1 MAGFISN
8 FFGVG
13 DSDSQY
19 EEPTEAS
26 QAAAPTESATNTRS
40 TPKVVPMQGG
50 KSVNS
55 KIALFEPKIYSDVK
69 EIATQLL
76 KNQAV
81 IINFDHVDDEMARR
95 IVDFD
100 RDGFCHQ
107 WWDRTDRWWNF
118 PLYSWKL
125 RGFRKY
131 DKSVWYEQI
140 IRSEWPVSDDY

>member
-13 DSDSQY
+13 DSDDQY
-19 EEPTEAS
+19 EEPTQAS
-26 QAAAPTESATNTRS
+26 QAAAPTEPATNTRS

-81 IINFDHVDDEMARR
+81 IVNFDHVDDEMARR
-95 IVDFD
+95 IVDFLT
-100 RDGFCHQ
+100 G
-107 WWDRTDRWWNF
+107 
-118 PLYSWKL
+118 
-125 RGFRKY
+125 
-131 DKSVWYEQI
+131 
-140 IRSEWPVSDDY
+140 RSLPSMARSNASATRFSFAFQKTTKCQEAQLVSLIPANYKE

>member
-19 EEPTEAS
+19 AEPTQAS
-26 QAAAPTESATNTRS
+26 QAAAPTEQVNNTRP

-81 IINFDHVDDEMARR
+81 IVNFDHVDDEMARR
-95 IVDFD
+95 IVDFLTGTVFAINGEIERIGD
-100 RDGFCHQ
+100 EIFLCIPENYEVSGSTTSQFD
-107 WWDRTDRWWNF
+107 T
-118 PLYSWKL
+118 SKL
-125 RGFRKY
+125 
-131 DKSVWYEQI
+131 
-140 IRSEWPVSDDY
+140 

>member
-95 IVDFD
+95 IVDFLTGTVFAINGEIERIGD
-100 RDGFCHQ
+100 EIFLCIPENYEVSGSTTSQFD
-107 WWDRTDRWWNF
+107 T
-118 PLYSWKL
+118 SKL
-125 RGFRKY
+125 
-131 DKSVWYEQI
+131 
-140 IRSEWPVSDDY
+140 

>member
-81 IINFDHVDDEMARR
+81 IINFDHVDDEMAP
-95 IVDFD
+95 DCGFFD

-107 WWDRTDRWWNF
+107 W
-118 PLYSWKL
+118 
-125 RGFRKY
+125 
-131 DKSVWYEQI
+131 
-140 IRSEWPVSDDY
+140 

>member
-19 EEPTEAS
+19 EELTEAS

-95 IVDFD
+95 IVDFLTGTVFAINGEIERIGD
-100 RDGFCHQ
+100 EIFLCIPENYEVSGSTTSQFD
-107 WWDRTDRWWNF
+107 T
-118 PLYSWKL
+118 SKL
-125 RGFRKY
+125 
-131 DKSVWYEQI
+131 
-140 IRSEWPVSDDY
+140 

>member
-13 DSDSQY
+13 DSDDQY
-19 EEPTEAS
+19 EEPTQAS
-26 QAAAPTESATNTRS
+26 QVAAPTEPATNTRS

-81 IINFDHVDDEMARR
+81 IVNFDHVDDEMARR
-95 IVDFD
+95 IVDFLTGTVFAINGEIERIGD
-100 RDGFCHQ
+100 EIFLCIPENYEVSGSTTSQFD
-107 WWDRTDRWWNF
+107 
-118 PLYSWKL
+118 SSKL
-125 RGFRKY
+125 
-131 DKSVWYEQI
+131 
-140 IRSEWPVSDDY
+140 

>member
-13 DSDSQY
+13 DSDDQY
-19 EEPTEAS
+19 EEPTQAS
-26 QAAAPTESATNTRS
+26 QAEAPTEPATNTRS

-81 IINFDHVDDEMARR
+81 IVNFDHVDDEMARR
-95 IVDFD
+95 IVDFLTGTVFAINGEIERIGD
-100 RDGFCHQ
+100 EIFLCIPENYEVSGSTTSQFD
-107 WWDRTDRWWNF
+107 
-118 PLYSWKL
+118 SSKL
-125 RGFRKY
+125 
-131 DKSVWYEQI
+131 
-140 IRSEWPVSDDY
+140 

>member
-13 DSDSQY
+13 DSDGQY
-19 EEPTEAS
+19 EEPTAS
-26 QAAAPTESATNTRS
+26 QAAGPTEQATNTRS

-81 IINFDHVDDEMARR
+81 IVNFDHVDDEMARR
-95 IVDFD
+95 IVDFLTGTVFAINGEIERIGD
-100 RDGFCHQ
+100 EIFLCIPENYEVSGSTTSQFD
-107 WWDRTDRWWNF
+107 T
-118 PLYSWKL
+118 SKL
-125 RGFRKY
+125 
-131 DKSVWYEQI
+131 
-140 IRSEWPVSDDY
+140 

>member
-19 EEPTEAS
+19 AEPAEAS

-95 IVDFD
+95 IVDFLTGTVFAINGEIERIGD
-100 RDGFCHQ
+100 EIFLCIPENYEVSGSTTSQFD
-107 WWDRTDRWWNF
+107 T
-118 PLYSWKL
+118 SKL
-125 RGFRKY
+125 
-131 DKSVWYEQI
+131 
-140 IRSEWPVSDDY
+140 

>member
-13 DSDSQY
+13 DSDDQY
-19 EEPTEAS
+19 EEPTQAS
-26 QAAAPTESATNTRS
+26 QAAAPTEPATNTRS

-81 IINFDHVDDEMARR
+81 IVNFDHVDDEMACR
-95 IVDFD
+95 IVDFLTGTVFAINGEIERIGD
-100 RDGFCHQ
+100 EIFLCIPENYEVSGSTTSQFD
-107 WWDRTDRWWNF
+107 
-118 PLYSWKL
+118 SSKL
-125 RGFRKY
+125 
-131 DKSVWYEQI
+131 
-140 IRSEWPVSDDY
+140 

>member
-13 DSDSQY
+13 DNDNQDDDPTQALQSQNV
-19 EEPTEAS
+19 
-26 QAAAPTESATNTRS
+26 APNQSANSRS

-69 EIATQLL
+69 EIASQLL

-81 IINFDHVDDEMARR
+81 IVNFDHVDDDMACR
-95 IVDFD
+95 IVDFLTGTVFAINGEIERIGD
-100 RDGFCHQ
+100 EIFLCIPENYEVSGSTTSQFDA
-107 WWDRTDRWWNF
+107 N
-118 PLYSWKL
+118 KL
-125 RGFRKY
+125 
-131 DKSVWYEQI
+131 
-140 IRSEWPVSDDY
+140 

>member
-95 IVDFD
+95 IVDFLT
-100 RDGFCHQ
+100 GK
-107 WWDRTDRWWNF
+107 F
-118 PLYSWKL
+118 PRILNL
-125 RGFRKY
+125 VLPRFN
-131 DKSVWYEQI
+131 
-140 IRSEWPVSDDY
+140 VSLTRIFSLLKIFIKQSPLDF

>member
-13 DSDSQY
+13 DSDSKY

-40 TPKVVPMQGG
+40 TSKVVPMQGG

-95 IVDFD
+95 IVDFLTGTVFAINGEIERIGD
-100 RDGFCHQ
+100 EIFLCIPENYEVSGSTTSQFD
-107 WWDRTDRWWNF
+107 T
-118 PLYSWKL
+118 SKL
-125 RGFRKY
+125 
-131 DKSVWYEQI
+131 
-140 IRSEWPVSDDY
+140 

>member
-55 KIALFEPKIYSDVK
+55 KIALFEP
-69 EIATQLL
+69 TQLL

-95 IVDFD
+95 IVDFLTGTVFAINGEIERIGD
-100 RDGFCHQ
+100 EIFLCIPENYEVSGSTTSQFD
-107 WWDRTDRWWNF
+107 T
-118 PLYSWKL
+118 SKL
-125 RGFRKY
+125 
-131 DKSVWYEQI
+131 
-140 IRSEWPVSDDY
+140 

>member
-19 EEPTEAS
+19 EETTEAS

-95 IVDFD
+95 IVDFLTGTVFAINGEIERIGD
-100 RDGFCHQ
+100 EIFLCIPENYEVSGSTTSQFD
-107 WWDRTDRWWNF
+107 T
-118 PLYSWKL
+118 SKL
-125 RGFRKY
+125 
-131 DKSVWYEQI
+131 
-140 IRSEWPVSDDY
+140 

>member
-13 DSDSQY
+13 DPDSQY

-95 IVDFD
+95 IVDFLTGTVFAINGEIERIGD
-100 RDGFCHQ
+100 EIFLCIPENYEVSGSTTSQFD
-107 WWDRTDRWWNF
+107 T
-118 PLYSWKL
+118 SKL
-125 RGFRKY
+125 
-131 DKSVWYEQI
+131 
-140 IRSEWPVSDDY
+140 

>member
-26 QAAAPTESATNTRS
+26 QAATPTESATNTRS

-95 IVDFD
+95 IVDFLTGTVFAINGEIERIGD
-100 RDGFCHQ
+100 EIFLCIPENYEVSGSTTSQFD
-107 WWDRTDRWWNF
+107 T
-118 PLYSWKL
+118 SKL
-125 RGFRKY
+125 
-131 DKSVWYEQI
+131 
-140 IRSEWPVSDDY
+140 